1 MRMAEPPH
9 CVKTSKMTGG
19 TIPPQNRMR
28 YSITDP
34 APVAQTATGA
44 PLYHLYGGAVPSVL
58 RRHGI
63 YPCCKFIS
71 ILWNFSSR
79 MVCDHAK
86 NVLRMPK
93 GDTPWRTPVPMRAE
107 PSLLRLCRVQP
118 GEDRRS
124 TPIRLNRKPY
134 LDTAI
139 VSRLD
144 ISLL

>member
-19 TIPPQNRMR
+19 TIPKQNRMR
-28 YSITDP
+28 YSSNAHTKAIFTIM
-34 APVAQTATGA
+34 ATVVFHCSGS
-44 PLYHLYGGAVPSVL
+44 AVPSVL

-63 YPCCKFIS
+63 YPYCKFIS
-71 ILWNFSSR
+71 ILWNFCSAFIGGASAIGVNSIALGLLNKSSR

-93 GDTPWRTPVPMRAE
+93 GDTPWRTPK
-107 PSLLRLCRVQP
+107 
-118 GEDRRS
+118 
-124 TPIRLNRKPY
+124 RLNRKPY

-139 VSRLD
+139 VSRLN
-144 ISLL
+144 ISLP

>member
-1 MRMAEPPH
+1 MRMAKPPH

-19 TIPPQNRMR
+19 TIPKQNRMR
-28 YSITDP
+28 YSSN
-34 APVAQTATGA
+34 AQTKAISTIMATVVFHCSGS
-44 PLYHLYGGAVPSVL
+44 AVPSVL

-107 PSLLRLCRVQP
+107 PSLLGLCRVQP

-139 VSRLD
+139 VSRLN

>member
-1 MRMAEPPH
+1 MRMAKPPH

-19 TIPPQNRMR
+19 TIPKQNRMR
-28 YSITDP
+28 YSINDRV
-34 APVAQTATGA
+34 PVAQTATGA
-44 PLYHLYGGAVPSVL
+44 PLYHPYGSAVPSVL

-71 ILWNFSSR
+71 ILWNFCFAFIGGASAIGVNSIAFGLLNKSSR

-93 GDTPWRTPVPMRAE
+93 GDTPWRTPK
-107 PSLLRLCRVQP
+107 
-118 GEDRRS
+118 
-124 TPIRLNRKPY
+124 RLNWKPY
-134 LDTAI
+134 FGTAI
-139 VSRLD
+139 VSRLN

>member
-1 MRMAEPPH
+1 
-9 CVKTSKMTGG
+9 
-19 TIPPQNRMR
+19 MR
-28 YSITDP
+28 YSIIDP
-34 APVAQTATGA
+34 VPVAQTATGT

-63 YPCCKFIS
+63 YPYCKFIS

-93 GDTPWRTPVPMRAE
+93 GDTPWRTP
-107 PSLLRLCRVQP
+107 
-118 GEDRRS
+118 
-124 TPIRLNRKPY
+124 IRLNRKPY
-134 LDTAI
+134 YGTAI
-139 VSRLD
+139 VSRLN